1 MNYEKIVKTLGALLL
16 IALVVPFVIYAAPW
30 VIGADASY
38 VVLTASMTPAISP
51 GDVVIVAEQSPETI
65 SEGDI
70 ITFNRGDE
78 NVPTT
83 HRVIGVA
90 ETANGPEFET
100 KGDANEDPDAST
112 VSQDQLI
119 GSVILT
125 IPLIGY
131 VTQFASSTIGFI
143 LLVVVPLGLLLA
155 TEIYSIVQSNTGP
168 GKSSSSPGGQ
178 SGSTENDE
186 RSASIENERSSVS
199 DSETGAVGGSGSE
212 STSSE
217 QIGDA
222 QQAAVA
228 GSPSESNPDQTAESA
243 DELTITATDLTV
255 STLILGV
262 FAGYSV
268 YIAINVTTAQTIG
281 VAVGITTTFL
291 IGLGIRLSSTLYTMR
306 LRNRSDT
313 DHTPEQSTGSQSH
326 ADRSSGDRVPQTT
339 DGGVAVS
346 VDGAAEKSGGST
358 IGASK
363 DSEGNGSE
371 DSGVDDPADDH
382 HKEGT
387 TQ

>member
-1 MNYEKIVKTLGALLL
+1 MNHKKIGKALGALLL

-65 SEGDI
+65 HERDI

-83 HRVIGVA
+83 HRVIGVE

-100 KGDANEDPDAST
+100 QGDANEDPDAGT
-112 VSQDQLI
+112 VSPDQLI

-131 VTQFASSTIGFI
+131 VTQFASSTMGFI

-155 TEIYSIVQSNTGP
+155 TEVWSIVRSNTGP

-178 SGSTENDE
+178 SGSTENEE
-186 RSASIENERSSVS
+186 RSASVENERSSVS
-199 DSETGAVGGSGSE
+199 DTETGAVGGSGSE
-212 STSSE
+212 LTSSE
-217 QIGDA
+217 QIGDS
-222 QQAAVA
+222 QQVAVA
-228 GSPSESNPDQTAESA
+228 AAPSESDPDQTAESA

-291 IGLGIRLSSTLYTMR
+291 IAVGIRLSSILYAIR
-306 LRNRSDT
+306 LRNRTDPDHVTEVSD
-313 DHTPEQSTGSQSH
+313 DRQTPIERASEEHS
-326 ADRSSGDRVPQTT
+326 PQTT
-339 DGGVAVS
+339 DGGVDVS
-346 VDGAAEKSGGST
+346 AGGTEAELDNSGVVEPGDDWAREE
-358 IGASK
+358 ASK
-363 DSEGNGSE
+363 
-371 DSGVDDPADDH
+371 
-382 HKEGT
+382 
-387 TQ
+387 